1 MKQGGELWLSHLR
14 ENLVGGSDNPYLLV
28 GLAPLESKPNILLKQ
43 AELRWTYNFALPKKL
58 ESALKMLTNDDFK
71 RNLDQKIAK
80 VIIQKCAYHGLELEP
95 LDNSDASQINAIFR
109 RLSLTH
115 HPDKGGDRTKFIE
128 MSESRSRLL
137 DEVFRAF
144 EDSAL
149 RDAIRVIGQS
159 EAAVAAAAAPAVAP
173 PVVPPVAAS
182 APVVAAAPA
191 PNVAAAPSMKQSSTE
206 TEIANSTSNL
216 GEEKGEAW

>member
-14 ENLVGGSDNPYLLV
+14 ENLVGGCDNPYLLA
-28 GLAPLESKPNILLKQ
+28 GLAPLESKPNILLKE
-43 AELRWTYNFALPKKL
+43 AELRWMYNFALPKKL
-58 ESALKMLTNDDFK
+58 EQALKMLTNDDFK

-80 VIIQKCAYHGLELEP
+80 VIIQKCAYHGLGLKP
-95 LDNSDASQINAIFR
+95 LDDSDANQINVIFR

-115 HPDKGGDRTKFIE
+115 HPDKGGDPTKFLE

-149 RDAIRVIGQS
+149 KDAIRVTGQS

-173 PVVPPVAAS
+173 PVVAAAP

-206 TEIANSTSNL
+206 IANSTSNL